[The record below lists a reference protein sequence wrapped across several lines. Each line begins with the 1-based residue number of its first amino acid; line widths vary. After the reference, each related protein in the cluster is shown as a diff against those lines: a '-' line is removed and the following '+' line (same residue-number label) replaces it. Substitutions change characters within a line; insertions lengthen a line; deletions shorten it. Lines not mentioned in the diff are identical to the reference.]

1 MAKILVV
8 DDDPDI
14 LSVMEILLSMKG
26 FKVEITQKG
35 DNAIE
40 KINSFKPDLVL
51 LDVLI
56 SGQDGRVICKKIK
69 EDKNLKHLPVLML
82 SAHPGASAGIK
93 EYGADGFISKPF
105 AIDFLLNEIN
115 SLLKHKKPHH

>member
-26 FKVEITQKG
+26 FTVDVTARG
-35 DNAIE
+35 DNTFSKIE
-40 KINSFKPDLVL
+40 SFQPDLIL

-56 SGQDGRVICKKIK
+56 SGHDGRAICKEIK
-69 EDKNLKHLPVLML
+69 SNANLRHLPVIML
-82 SAHPGASAGIK
+82 SAHPGAAASIND
-93 EYGADGFISKPF
+93 YGADGFISKPF
-105 AIDFLLNEIN
+105 EVEN
-115 SLLKHKKPHH
+115 LLKKINEQLHLASS

>member
-26 FKVEITQKG
+26 FTVDVTARG
-35 DNAIE
+35 DNTFSKIE
-40 KINSFKPDLVL
+40 SFQPDLIL

-56 SGQDGRVICKKIK
+56 SGHDGRAICKEIK
-69 EDKNLKHLPVLML
+69 NNENLKHLPVIML
-82 SAHPGASAGIK
+82 SAHPGAAASIGD
-93 EYGADGFISKPF
+93 YGADGFISKPF
-105 AIDFLLNEIN
+105 EVDFLLKKINEQLEHSIN
-115 SLLKHKKPHH
+115 